1 MKKRKTMLIFGMS
14 LMLLVSG
21 CTENKTDTSS
31 QDTNS
36 QDTNSQDKESRSRMD
51 NGIFG
56 QVTEVGEDYII
67 IEENGQ
73 LEIKIDTDTVIK
85 RSNRAG
91 GGQPPE
97 QPDGEE
103 PREKP
108 DREKPDGEQRPE
120 KTDGGHPDGEADEE
134 ITIKDISE
142 GDRVT
147 VILGDDGTADEI
159 RVMQRGGPEQE
170 QDMDEKESI

>member
-73 LEIKIDTDTVIK
+73 LENNGRRRQMGGIRTGK
-85 RSNRAG
+85 RMKRL
-91 GGQPPE
+91 
-97 QPDGEE
+97 
-103 PREKP
+103 R
-108 DREKPDGEQRPE
+108 
-120 KTDGGHPDGEADEE
+120 
-134 ITIKDISE
+134 
-142 GDRVT
+142 
-147 VILGDDGTADEI
+147 
-159 RVMQRGGPEQE
+159 
-170 QDMDEKESI
+170 